1 MSEVIN
7 ENYSDKSIVIPL
19 LPLRDVVMFPHM
31 IVPLFVGREKSIA
44 ALESAMKYEKSIF
57 MVAQKNAKDDDP
69 GPEDIYTMGTIGI
82 IIQLLRL
89 PDGTVKVLV
98 EGKSRGVIKEY
109 LPNHDFFLV
118 KVQEIADVDDGDAVK
133 KQALMRSIKESFEL
147 YLKLSKKYILK
158 FWEQ

>member
-1 MSEVIN
+1 MFDEKNIN
-7 ENYSDKSIVIPL
+7 YEDKTIVIPL

-69 GPEDIYTMGTIGI
+69 KQGDIYHVGTIGI

-109 LPNHDFFLV
+109 LPNNDFFMV
-118 KVQEIADVDDGDAVK
+118 KVSDIE
-133 KQALMRSIKESFEL
+133 
-147 YLKLSKKYILK
+147 
-158 FWEQ
+158 